1 MNGIDLSRHGILEAH
16 AGTGKTH
23 TIVEMVLELLQE
35 TPRLKLSQILLVT
48 YTQKAAGELVKRI
61 RERLER
67 AEAECQDAALQ
78 AHLRSCLIELPEC
91 WIGTIHSVSLR
102 ILRSWPFESST
113 PLRTEL
119 VDDEQGLE
127 EALRE
132 TWRTVNWPWREAS
145 GTIEEWLLE
154 KSAQRLLERAR
165 SLSLTALDPQAR
177 LLPEGDEP
185 ELQDAATPAKTKK
198 ERDAQ
203 EQRRLGFFLARWSR
217 EACRLWRDRKER
229 EGLVSYNDMLSRLAQ
244 ALENDS
250 FRSLVRRE
258 IRVGIVDEFQDTS
271 SLQWS
276 IFRRWF
282 VEDNP
287 SMEPRLFLVGDPK
300 QSIYSFQGAD
310 VRTYLKACDEL
321 EKAGGKRHQLKENWR
336 STGPMVESVNR
347 LLCQSP
353 WFAGGIDYPESAAA
367 HVPARADDGPER
379 RNDWLSASLL
389 VRRETGSAAQR
400 RAGYAE
406 AVARAILDWHGRKAW
421 LPKGNTWIEQSL
433 DWHDFAV
440 LLQTRTSLAAFRRAF
455 RRHGIPWSF
464 YKQQGV
470 FASRAARELRV
481 LLSALHEPATEM
493 RLRVQALLTRFFAV
507 PLESLDPSQRLSESA
522 PEGQILS
529 RLRELASEANWP
541 RLFREIHGSTAIQS
555 RLLAEPD
562 GDRQWMD
569 LRQVSRHALEYLLT
583 GNGGLPELI
592 EHLGRLA
599 DGEESA
605 AQDENLHAR
614 ETERGRVQILTMHV
628 SKGLDFP
635 VVFLATAGKPRSSE
649 LQRWIGEGP
658 QLHLCPKEFREVPE
672 AKLQAEE
679 EQMRLYYVALTR
691 SKLALVAP
699 CFATQRGSKLSYDD
713 LLSQRLATALEAG
726 LSGIAAW
733 EPPSLAVPM
742 ASEDLRRRAFLP
754 ARPGSEIEALALPH
768 RRRFLSSYTA
778 LSQPGPLPGLEG
790 RGSRSEEFEEVP
802 ETPDDDWLPR
812 GARTGDCLHELLEGF
827 LGREDLS
834 WCEAPG
840 EEIEAECA
848 RALRRHGL
856 AEDLS
861 PRVARL
867 LASVLRSP
875 LPLPSGKTTRLC
887 DLAPKDRRAEVEFHA
902 AFGDDGQILS
912 QTQTPGSRPRGW
924 LVGYIDLLFRVED
937 IWYVLDWKTTWL
949 PGWDPASLNEGM
961 TSHDYRLQASL
972 YSEVISRSIR
982 GAHFGGAVYVFLR
995 AFAGDTAATSGVWS
1009 ALPSPD
1015 DAYLSRERLTRW
1027 LHERFRETP

>member
-1 MNGIDLSRHGILEAH
+1 MSGIDLKRHGILEAH

-61 RERLER
+61 RERLEK
-67 AEAECQDAALQ
+67 AEAECQDAALRT
-78 AHLRSCLIELPEC
+78 HLRSCLTELPEC

-119 VDDEQGLE
+119 VDDEQGLD

-132 TWRTVNWPWREAS
+132 TWRTVDWPWRKAA

-154 KSAQRLLERAR
+154 KSAQRLLDRAR
-165 SLSLTALDPQAR
+165 SLALASLDPQAK

-185 ELQDAATPAKTKK
+185 ESQEAAAPAKTKK
-198 ERDAQ
+198 EREAR
-203 EQRRLGFFLARWSR
+203 EQQRLGFFLARWSR
-217 EACRLWRDRKER
+217 EACQLWRDRKER

-244 ALENDS
+244 ALGDDN
-250 FRSLVRRE
+250 FRALLRRE
-258 IRVGIVDEFQDTS
+258 ICVGIVDEFQDTS

-287 SMEPRLFLVGDPK
+287 SMQPRLFLVGDPK

-321 EKAGGKRHQLKENWR
+321 EKAGGRRQQLKENWR
-336 STGPMVESVNR
+336 STGEMVESVNR
-347 LLCQSP
+347 LLCQAP
-353 WFAGGIDYPESAAA
+353 WFSGGIDYPESVAA
-367 HVPARADDGPER
+367 HVPTRADDGPER

-389 VRRETGSAAQR
+389 VQRETGSAAQR
-400 RAGYAE
+400 RANYAE

-421 LPKGNTWIEQSL
+421 LPDGSTWVERTL

-481 LLSALHEPATEM
+481 LLSALHEPPAEV

-507 PLESLDPSQRLSESA
+507 PLEALDPALRLSESA
-522 PEGQILS
+522 SEGQILS
-529 RLRELASEANWP
+529 RLRELAGEANWP
-541 RLFREIHGSTAIQS
+541 RLFREIQAGTAIQG

-599 DGEESA
+599 DGDESA

-635 VVFLATAGKPRSSE
+635 VVFLATAGKPRSGE

-672 AKLQAEE
+672 AKSQAEE

-699 CFATQRGSKLSYDD
+699 CFATLRGSKISYDD
-713 LLSQRLATALEAG
+713 LLSQRLAAALESG
-726 LSGIAAW
+726 ISGIAAW
-733 EPPSLAVPM
+733 EPPSLAAPT
-742 ASEDLRRRAFLP
+742 ASEDRHRRAFLP
-754 ARPGSEIEALALPH
+754 ARPRSEIEALALPR

-778 LSQPGPLPGLEG
+778 LSRPGPLPGLEG
-790 RGSRSEEFEEVP
+790 RGSRSEEFEEIP
-802 ETPDDDWLPR
+802 DTPADDWLPR
-812 GARTGDCLHELLEGF
+812 GAHTGDCLHELLEGF

-840 EEIEAECA
+840 DEIEAECA
-848 RALRRHGL
+848 QALRRHGL
-856 AEDLS
+856 AEGLS
-861 PRVARL
+861 PQVARL
-867 LASVLRSP
+867 LAKVLCAP
-875 LPLPSGKTTRLC
+875 LPLPSGKTIRLC
-887 DLAPKDRRAEVEFHA
+887 DLASKDRRAEVEFHA

-912 QTQTPGSRPRGW
+912 PTRTPGARPRGW
-924 LVGYIDLLFRVED
+924 LVGYIDLLFRVD
-937 IWYVLDWKTTWL
+937 GLWYVLDWKTTWL
-949 PGWDPASLNEGM
+949 PGWDPTSLEDGM
-961 TSHDYRLQASL
+961 ASHDYRLQAGL
-972 YSEVISRSIR
+972 YSEVVSRSPR
-982 GAHFGGAVYVFLR
+982 SAPFGGAVYVFLR
-995 AFAGDTAATSGVWS
+995 AFAGDTATTDGVWS
-1009 ALPSPD
+1009 AAPSSA
-1015 DAYLSRERLTRW
+1015 DAEVSRDRLTHW
-1027 LHERFRETP
+1027 LHERSRETP

>member
-1 MNGIDLSRHGILEAH
+1 MSGIDLKRHGILEAH

-35 TPRLKLSQILLVT
+35 TPRIKLSQILLVT
-48 YTQKAAGELVKRI
+48 YTQKAAGELKKRI
-61 RERLER
+61 RERLEE
-67 AEAECQDAALQ
+67 AEAKCSDAALQ
-78 AHLRSCLIELPEC
+78 AHLRNCLAELPEC

-102 ILRSWPFESST
+102 ILRSWPFESSM

-119 VDDEQGLE
+119 VDDEQGLDQ
-127 EALRE
+127 ALRE
-132 TWRTVNWPWREAS
+132 AWRTVAWPWRDAPLN
-145 GTIEEWLLE
+145 IEEWLLE

-165 SLSLTALDPQAR
+165 SLGLAALDPQAK
-177 LLPEGDEP
+177 LLPEEDEP
-185 ELQDAATPAKTKK
+185 DPQDAAAPAKTKK
-198 ERDAQ
+198 EREAQ

-217 EACRLWRDRKER
+217 EAGRLWRGRKER
-229 EGLVSYNDMLSRLAQ
+229 EGLVSYNDILSRLAQ
-244 ALENDS
+244 ALENDN

-282 VEDNP
+282 VADNP

-336 STGPMVESVNR
+336 STGEMVESVNR
-347 LLCQSP
+347 LLCQTP
-353 WFAGGIDYPESAAA
+353 WFSDGIDYPESVAAR
-367 HVPARADDGPER
+367 VPTRADDGPER
-379 RNDWLSASLL
+379 RTDWLPASLL

-406 AVARAILDWHGRKAW
+406 TVTRTILDWHGRKAW
-421 LPKGNTWIEQSL
+421 LPDGDEWIERPL

-481 LLSALHEPATEM
+481 LLSALHEPTAEV

-507 PLESLDPSQRLSESA
+507 PLEALNPSQRLSETS

-529 RLRELASEANWP
+529 RLRELAGEANWP
-541 RLFREIHGSTAIQS
+541 RLFREILSSTAIQS

-599 DGEESA
+599 DGDESA

-635 VVFLATAGKPRSSE
+635 VVFLATSGKPRSGE

-658 QLHLCPKEFREVPE
+658 RLHICPKEFREVPE
-672 AKLQAEE
+672 AKLQAEA

-699 CFATQRGSKLSYDD
+699 CFASQRGSKLSYDD
-713 LLSQRLATALEAG
+713 LLSQRLVTALEAG
-726 LSGIAAW
+726 LPGIAAW
-733 EPPSLAVPM
+733 EAPSLAVPT
-742 ASEDLRRRAFLP
+742 AAEDLRRRAFLTTHP
-754 ARPGSEIEALALPH
+754 RSEIEALALPR

-778 LSQPGPLPGLEG
+778 LSRPGILPGLEG

-802 ETPDDDWLPR
+802 ETPEDDWLPR
-812 GARTGDCLHELLEGF
+812 GAHTGDCLHELLEGF
-827 LGREDLS
+827 LGRKDLS
-834 WCEAPG
+834 WCEAPD

-848 RALRRHGL
+848 RSLQRHGL
-856 AEDLS
+856 DKALS
-861 PRVARL
+861 PQVARL
-867 LASVLRSP
+867 LANVLRSP
-875 LPLPSGKTTRLC
+875 LPLPSGKAIRLC
-887 DLAPKDRRAEVEFHA
+887 DLEPQDRRAEMEFHA

-912 QTQTPGSRPRGW
+912 PSQTSEARPRGW
-924 LVGYIDLLFRVED
+924 LVGYIDLLFRVEGL
-937 IWYVLDWKTTWL
+937 WYVLDWKTTWL
-949 PGWDPASLNEGM
+949 PGWDPASLSEGM
-961 TSHDYRLQASL
+961 ASHDYRLQASL
-972 YSEVISRSIR
+972 YSEVVSRSLR
-982 GAHFGGAVYVFLR
+982 GARFGGAVYVFLR
-995 AFAGDTAATSGVWS
+995 AFASGTATTTGVWS
-1009 ALPSPD
+1009 ALPSPA
-1015 DAYLSRERLTRW
+1015 DAHLSRERLTRW

>member
-1 MNGIDLSRHGILEAH
+1 MSGIDLGRHGILEAH

-61 RERLER
+61 RKSLEE
-67 AEAECQDAALQ
+67 AEAKCQDAQLQ
-78 AHLRSCLIELPEC
+78 AHLRNCLVELPEC
-91 WIGTIHSVSLR
+91 WIGTIHAVSLR

-119 VDDEQGLE
+119 VDDEQGLD

-132 TWRTVNWPWREAS
+132 TWRTVDWPWREAP

-165 SLSLTALDPQAR
+165 FLSLAALDPQAR

-185 ELQDAATPAKTKK
+185 EPQEPAKTKK
-198 ERDAQ
+198 ECDALQ
-203 EQRRLGFFLARWSR
+203 QRRLGFFLARWSR
-217 EACRLWRDRKER
+217 EACRHWRGRKER

-244 ALENDS
+244 ALGDDN
-250 FRSLVRRE
+250 FRALIRRE

-287 SMEPRLFLVGDPK
+287 NMEPRLFLVGDPK

-347 LLCQSP
+347 LLCQAP
-353 WFAGGIDYPESAAA
+353 WFSGGIDYPESAAA
-367 HVPARADDGPER
+367 HVPTRTDDGPER
-379 RNDWLSASLL
+379 HTDWVPAPLL

-421 LPKGNTWIEQSL
+421 LPDGSTWIERTL

-481 LLSALHEPATEM
+481 LLSALHEPASEM
-493 RLRVQALLTRFFAV
+493 RQRIQVLLTRFFAA

-522 PEGQILS
+522 FEGQILS
-529 RLRELASEANWP
+529 RLRELAGQENWP

-599 DGEESA
+599 DGDESA

-635 VVFLATAGKPRSSE
+635 VVFLATSGKPRSGE

-699 CFATQRGSKLSYDD
+699 CFASQRGSKLSYDD
-713 LLSQRLATALEAG
+713 LLSPRLAAALESG
-726 LSGIAAW
+726 PPGIAAW
-733 EPPSLAVPM
+733 EPPSLAAPT

-754 ARPGSEIEALALPH
+754 ARPRSEIEALAFPR

-778 LSQPGPLPGLEG
+778 LSRPGPLPGLEG

-802 ETPDDDWLPR
+802 EASEDDWLPR

-827 LGREDLS
+827 LGREDIS
-834 WCEAPG
+834 WCEAPDG
-840 EEIEAECA
+840 GIEAECA
-848 RALRRHGL
+848 RGLRRHGL
-856 AEDLS
+856 AEKLS

-867 LASVLRSP
+867 LGNVLRAA
-875 LPLPSGKTTRLC
+875 LPLPSGKTVRLC
-887 DLAPKDRRAEVEFHA
+887 DLAPEDRRAEVEFHA
-902 AFGDDGQILS
+902 AFGNDGQILS
-912 QTQTPGSRPRGW
+912 PTRAPGVRPRGW
-924 LVGYIDLLFRVED
+924 LVGYIDLLFRVD
-937 IWYVLDWKTTWL
+937 GLWYVLDWKTTWL
-949 PGWDPASLNEGM
+949 PGWDPASLEDGM
-961 TSHDYRLQASL
+961 ASHDYRLQAGL
-972 YSEVISRSIR
+972 YSEVVSQSIR
-982 GAHFGGAVYVFLR
+982 GTPFGGAVYVFLR
-995 AFAGDTAATSGVWS
+995 AFAGDAETITDGVWS
-1009 ALPSPD
+1009 TVPSPA
-1015 DAYLSRERLTRW
+1015 DAVVSRERLARW
-1027 LHERFRETP
+1027 LHERFREAP